1 MLLPPPSYYGF
12 RATMNFLTSRLRK
25 LARNECGGVFVEYLI
40 LLTLIGIG
48 AIAGLATVRGALL
61 NELIDLANAISQIQ
75 I

>member
-1 MLLPPPSYYGF
+1 
-12 RATMNFLTSRLRK
+12 MNFLKSRLSK
-25 LARNECGGVFVEYLI
+25 LAADQDGGVFVEYLI

-61 NELIDLANAISQIQ
+61 NELIDLADAISQIQ